1 MALNTETIYLEPED
15 VRQLV
20 VQFEMLMENS
30 AIITLDTPKYVKLLN
45 QLYRLDDQIHC
56 DPPTGELYFRNVWD
70 DRDKD
75 EFHRLYKAEEDDSE

>member
-1 MALNTETIYLEPED
+1 MALNTDSLYLEPED
-15 VRQLV
+15 VQQLV

-45 QLYRLDDQIHC
+45 QLYNMDDRIHC
-56 DPPTGELYFRNVWD
+56 DPETGELYFRNVWD

-75 EFHRLYKAEEDDSE
+75 SYHRAYNVEEVESE